1 MNPSEYKD
9 AFMAEARENLEN
21 LNRSLLILEKNPAES
36 EAIKEIF
43 RAAHTIKGMSATMG
57 YEPMARLSHEMES
70 ALEPIR
76 TGRRVLTSTLVDT
89 LFTCLD
95 QLDGWIKDLAFSDQ
109 LNADP
114 LASLLSRLQSA
125 GSLVPAAPAVSV
137 PPAQPGPDTSPLS
150 EPRFQFNKGE
160 REVLTQARSGGF
172 SVFQVSVVVDL
183 GCAFKEVRAFMVL
196 RNINA
201 LGEVLRSEP
210 PPEDIEAGRFGN
222 GFHLVVVTDKSA
234 SDIENSINGISEVSS
249 VKVVPFRELPDV
261 PQGVQP
267 ALISDAGPFNGSPS
281 PLTPSPVAPKDEH
294 LRVSPTVRVHT
305 SKLDRLMAL
314 AQELVIA
321 KIRFEQTAIVYKLD
335 MLQEPL
341 SHLHYISSE
350 LQNVITE
357 VRLIPVQVIFERFP
371 RMVRDLSKKL
381 GKEVELV
388 TEGGD
393 IELDRTIVD
402 EMSEPLLHL
411 LRNAVDHGIETP
423 EERSKKGKPRNGTIT
438 LSAKRDR
445 SYVLVTISDDGKG
458 IDPNLIREKAVQKGL
473 LAADEAEQL
482 TDDEALRYI
491 STPGF
496 STKAETTSVSGR
508 GVGVDVAKTRVESLG
523 GSFQIRSE
531 KGRGT
536 SFLIRFPLTL
546 AIVKALLVKV
556 ADEVF
561 AVPVGYVV
569 ETVDIGPECRRLVQ
583 QQETILLRDEVIPL
597 YHLRELLEMQVPTN
611 PDPSAEIS
619 VIIAEV
625 NEARVGL
632 QVDEILGQS
641 EIALK
646 PLDRFLKGLHGF
658 AGVTILGDGHIA
670 LILDLLSLL
679 EDLRR
684 RRYHAGPVTV

>member
-1 MNPSEYKD
+1 
-9 AFMAEARENLEN
+9 MA
-21 LNRSLLILEKNPAES
+21 
-36 EAIKEIF
+36 
-43 RAAHTIKGMSATMG
+43 
-57 YEPMARLSHEMES
+57 
-70 ALEPIR
+70 
-76 TGRRVLTSTLVDT
+76 
-89 LFTCLD
+89 
-95 QLDGWIKDLAFSDQ
+95 
-109 LNADP
+109 
-114 LASLLSRLQSA
+114 
-125 GSLVPAAPAVSV
+125 
-137 PPAQPGPDTSPLS
+137 
-150 EPRFQFNKGE
+150 
-160 REVLTQARSGGF
+160 QARSGGF
-172 SVFQVSVVVDL
+172 SVLLVSVELDP

-210 PPEDIEAGRFGN
+210 SPKEIEAGRFGK
-222 GFHLVVVTDKSA
+222 GFHLVVVTDKSV
-234 SDIENSINGISEVSS
+234 SDIEKSLSGISEVSS
-249 VKVVPFRELPDV
+249 VQVELFREISSVPPTLQTAPIHDVVPE
-261 PQGVQP
+261 
-267 ALISDAGPFNGSPS
+267 S
-281 PLTPSPVAPKDEH
+281 LTPHPGPPKDEH
-294 LRVSPTVRVHT
+294 IRVASTVRVHT

-321 KIRFEQTAIVYKLD
+321 KIRFEQTAIANKLD

-357 VRLIPVQVIFERFP
+357 VRLVPVQVIFERFP

-381 GKEVELV
+381 GKEVEMI

-402 EMSEPLLHL
+402 EISEPLLHL

-423 EERSKKGKPRNGTIT
+423 EDRIKKGKPRSGTIH

-458 IDPNLIREKAVQKGL
+458 IDPDLVREKAVQKGL
-473 LAADEAEQL
+473 LAAEEAEHL
-482 TDDEALRYI
+482 TDDEALRFI

-496 STKAETTSVSGR
+496 STKTETTAVSGR

-523 GSFQIRSE
+523 GTFQIHSE
-531 KGRGT
+531 RGNGT
-536 SFLIRFPLTL
+536 TFLIRFPLTL

-569 ETVDIGPECRRLVQ
+569 ETVDVGPECRRLVQ
-583 QQETILLRDEVIPL
+583 QQETIVLREEVIPL
-597 YHLRELLEMQVPTN
+597 YHLRELLELPVPAS
-611 PDPSAEIS
+611 PDPSAEIA

-646 PLDRFLKGLHGF
+646 SLDRFLKGLHGY

-684 RRYHAGPVTV
+684 RRYHSGPVAN